1 MSNVPWLTILGL
13 GEDGPN
19 AMTPASLKALQSAE
33 FVMGATRHL
42 SLLPEVDAELITWPV
57 PFADGIAQLLEL
69 RGKRVVALASGDPF
83 WFGAGSVFARHLQPD
98 EWTSIAGP
106 ATFSLAAAQMGWPL
120 ENTLC
125 LGLHAAPLSRLRAHL
140 STGQKC
146 IVLLRDGA
154 ALQELSA
161 YISDNGFGDSDLTVL
176 EALGGP
182 RQRVTAFDQLAEAV
196 QHPVCVAIDI
206 KGSGPAIS
214 KASGKDD
221 ALFANDG
228 QITKRP
234 IRALTLSALAPK
246 FGEHLWDLG
255 TGSGSIAIEWL
266 LSHPSVTATAVEA
279 NSERAARAAHNA
291 MTLGVERLDVITAKS
306 IDVLD
311 DLPAPDVVFV
321 GGGLT
326 QELLDALWNIMP
338 VGCRFVTNAVTLE
351 SEVIVAQ
358 AHAAKGG
365 ELMRIEIA
373 NSKPLGTKRG
383 WSSAYPIVQ
392 WSVTR

>member
-1 MSNVPWLTILGL
+1 MAKAPWLTIIGL

-19 AMTPASLKALQSAE
+19 ALTPASLKALAE
-33 FVMGATRHL
+33 AEIVMGAARHL
-42 SLLPEVDAELITWPV
+42 SLLPSLEAQSITWPV
-57 PFADGIAQLLEL
+57 PFADGIPQLLEL

-83 WFGAGSVFARHLQPD
+83 WYGAGSVLARHLKPD

-106 ATFSLAAAQMGWPL
+106 ATFSLAAARMGWPL

-125 LGLHAAPLSRLRAHL
+125 VGLHAAPLSRLRPHL
-140 STGQKC
+140 ATGQRA

-154 ALQELSA
+154 SVEQLSI
-161 YISDNGFGDSDLTVL
+161 YLNNEGFGETDLTVL

-182 RQRVTAFDQLAEAV
+182 RERVTPIEQLSGAI
-196 QHPVCVAIDI
+196 QHPVCVTLHV
-206 KGSGPAIS
+206 KGEGRVLSN
-214 KASGKDD
+214 ASGQDD
-221 ALFANDG
+221 ALFTNDG

-255 TGSGSIAIEWL
+255 AGSGSIAIEWL

-279 NSERAARAAHNA
+279 HPERAARAAQNA
-291 MTLGVERLDVITAKS
+291 LGLGVDRLDVVTGNSLDVIT
-306 IDVLD
+306 

-321 GGGLT
+321 GGGLS
-326 QELLDALWNIMP
+326 QELLDTLWGIMP
-338 VGCRFVTNAVTLE
+338 TGCRFVTNAVTLE
-351 SEVIVAQ
+351 SEAIVAQ

-373 NSKPLGTKRG
+373 NSKPLGSKRG
-383 WSSAYPIVQ
+383 WSSSYPIVQ
-392 WSVTR
+392 WSVIR

>member
-1 MSNVPWLTILGL
+1 MADVPWLTILGL

-19 AMTPASLKALQSAE
+19 ALTPASHKALQDAE
-33 FVMGATRHL
+33 IVMGAARHL
-42 SLLPEVDAELITWPV
+42 SLLPDVAAELITWPV
-57 PFADGIAQLLEL
+57 PFADGTPRLIAL

-83 WFGAGSVFARHLQPD
+83 WYGAGSVLVRHLEPH
-98 EWTSIAGP
+98 EWRSIAGP

-120 ENTLC
+120 EDTVC
-125 LGLHAAPLSRLRAHL
+125 VGLHAAPLSRLRPHL
-140 STGQKC
+140 ANGFRA

-154 ALQELSA
+154 AVAELST
-161 YISDNGFGDSDLTVL
+161 YLSQEGFGESTLTVM

-182 RQRVTAFDQLAEAV
+182 RQRVAV
-196 QHPVCVAIDI
+196 YNDIADPIQHPTCVALEA
-206 KGSGPAIS
+206 KGNGHVLSH
-214 KASGKDD
+214 ASGQIDT
-221 ALFANDG
+221 LFANDG

-255 TGSGSIAIEWL
+255 AGSGSIAIEWL
-266 LSHPSVTATAVEA
+266 LSHPSVQATAVEVHP
-279 NSERAARAAHNA
+279 ERAARAAENA
-291 MTLGVERLDVITAKS
+291 LTFGVDRLNVVTGQSLDVLA
-306 IDVLD
+306 
-311 DLPAPDVVFV
+311 DLPIPDVVFV
-321 GGGLT
+321 GGGLS
-326 QELLDALWNIMP
+326 QELLDALWIIMP
-338 VGCRFVTNAVTLE
+338 IGCRFVTNAVTLE
-351 SEVIVAQ
+351 SEAIVAQ

-373 NSKPLGTKRG
+373 NSKPLGSKRG

>member
-1 MSNVPWLTILGL
+1 
-13 GEDGPN
+13 
-19 AMTPASLKALQSAE
+19 MTPASLKALQSAE

-69 RGKRVVALASGDPF
+69 RGKRVVALTSGDPF
-83 WFGAGSVFARHLQPD
+83 WFGAGSVFARHLQPS

-154 ALQELSA
+154 ALQELST

-326 QELLDALWNIMP
+326 KELLDALWNIMP
-338 VGCRFVTNAVTLE
+338 VGCRFATNAVTLE

>member
-1 MSNVPWLTILGL
+1 M
-13 GEDGPN
+13 
-19 AMTPASLKALQSAE
+19 
-33 FVMGATRHL
+33 
-42 SLLPEVDAELITWPV
+42 
-57 PFADGIAQLLEL
+57 
-69 RGKRVVALASGDPF
+69 
-83 WFGAGSVFARHLQPD
+83 
-98 EWTSIAGP
+98 
-106 ATFSLAAAQMGWPL
+106 
-120 ENTLC
+120 
-125 LGLHAAPLSRLRAHL
+125 
-140 STGQKC
+140 
-146 IVLLRDGA
+146 
-154 ALQELSA
+154 
-161 YISDNGFGDSDLTVL
+161 
-176 EALGGP
+176 
-182 RQRVTAFDQLAEAV
+182 
-196 QHPVCVAIDI
+196 
-206 KGSGPAIS
+206 
-214 KASGKDD
+214 
-221 ALFANDG
+221 
-228 QITKRP
+228 
-234 IRALTLSALAPK
+234 SALAPK